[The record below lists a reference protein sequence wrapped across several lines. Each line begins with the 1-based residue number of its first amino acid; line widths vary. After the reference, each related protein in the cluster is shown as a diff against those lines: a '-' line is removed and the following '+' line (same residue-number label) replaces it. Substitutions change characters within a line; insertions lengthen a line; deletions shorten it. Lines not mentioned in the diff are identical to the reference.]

1 MFLAMPSWP
10 HQACSSPVQRTLAG
24 ASRAG
29 NGDSPP
35 KTAGRPAVSC
45 GAARLTSTLNHLAAG
60 DVSFPGGMDD
70 DPPLGPLGDAP
81 PALCGAAVAGA
92 ARRKIAWAG
101 PAGRAGLSVAPI
113 WGHDANGRHR
123 RTASLEA

>member
-29 NGDSPP
+29 NWDSPP

-81 PALCGAAVAGA
+81 PALCGARGRG
-92 ARRKIAWAG
+92 RRPAKNRLGG
-101 PAGRAGLSVAPI
+101 PCRPGGPVGRADLGA
-113 WGHDANGRHR
+113 
-123 RTASLEA
+123 